1 MGPPGAGGAL
11 PPARPHRRVTFGPT
25 AVEAG
30 GEGGT
35 SQGATERP
43 GAEGGETQGS
53 TGGNEPTE
61 AEGGEGA
68 PEGAAE
74 GGAAEHSPVEAGPP
88 APEGGKVTLLGPGDA
103 KRGDELCVSRGTIYG
118 SPFIARGSDEGAVL
132 QAAYRELLRGAAKP
146 RSIGKALGGKTR
158 RGGTLRVHEGSERTP
173 AHSRLR
179 ALLGLA
185 RRAIRGEQLYLRCR
199 SCDPE
204 LCHGAVIREWIEA
217 RMRPMINRE

>member
-35 SQGATERP
+35 SQGATGRA
-43 GAEGGETQGS
+43 GTGGGESQGS
-53 TGGNEPTE
+53 TGGDGPAE
-61 AEGGEGA
+61 AEGGGGA
-68 PEGAAE
+68 TEGAAE
-74 GGAAEHSPVEAGPP
+74 EGAAAHSPVEAGLPTP
-88 APEGGKVTLLGPGDA
+88 DEGKVTLLGPGDA
-103 KRGDELCVSRGTIYG
+103 RRGDEVCVSRGTIYG

-146 RSIGKALGGKTR
+146 RSIGKALGGRTR
-158 RGGTLRVHEGSERTP
+158 RGGTLHVHEGSERTS

>member
-1 MGPPGAGGAL
+1 MGPL

-35 SQGATERP
+35 SQGATERT
-43 GAEGGETQGS
+43 GAEGGEPQGS

-74 GGAAEHSPVEAGPP
+74 GGAAEHSPEEAGPP

-103 KRGDELCVSRGTIYG
+103 KRGDEVCVSRGTIYG

-132 QAAYRELLRGAAKP
+132 QAAYRELLRGAARP